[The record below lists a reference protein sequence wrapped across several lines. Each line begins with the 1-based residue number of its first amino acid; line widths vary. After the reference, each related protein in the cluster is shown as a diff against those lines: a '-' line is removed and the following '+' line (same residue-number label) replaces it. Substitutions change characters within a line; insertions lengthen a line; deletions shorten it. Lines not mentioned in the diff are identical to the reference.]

1 MNWRMF
7 WWVGLFWVL
16 STYTA
21 SATPCINEVAW
32 MGTIQSPT
40 NEWVELYNDTPL
52 PVDLSG
58 WTIETEDGSLAINL
72 SGVIVSNGYFL
83 IERTDDNSVPTV
95 AADLVAPFGAGLS
108 NSGETLRL
116 VDKNGVSVDTV
127 NGGVNWASIGGN
139 NKAKETAQRTLNG
152 WATGAPTPRKEN
164 IKGDIVA
171 HKTTASA
178 ALPPDA
184 KTEVRETGKG
194 SLDAETG
201 SAISESQAVA
211 ANAEATILWESSSSG
226 SGTSGFFDSLFSKN
240 ALLLWALLLVVLFAF
255 AGFVI
260 VRSQKGEGSSAD
272 DYTLVEDIIE
282 NDE

>member
-21 SATPCINEVAW
+21 SATPRINEVAW

-108 NSGETLRL
+108 NSGEKLRL
-116 VDKNGVSVDTV
+116 VD
-127 NGGVNWASIGGN
+127 
-139 NKAKETAQRTLNG
+139 
-152 WATGAPTPRKEN
+152 
-164 IKGDIVA
+164 
-171 HKTTASA
+171 
-178 ALPPDA
+178 
-184 KTEVRETGKG
+184 
-194 SLDAETG
+194 
-201 SAISESQAVA
+201 
-211 ANAEATILWESSSSG
+211 
-226 SGTSGFFDSLFSKN
+226 
-240 ALLLWALLLVVLFAF
+240 
-255 AGFVI
+255 
-260 VRSQKGEGSSAD
+260 
-272 DYTLVEDIIE
+272 
-282 NDE
+282 